1 MSDTRLCRLHK
12 SLRNFLPL
20 IFVVVAAGP
29 ALAQSAGTSEPAP
42 QEQRPP
48 IWTTSS
54 GLTFTLF
61 PGGDVY
67 PVYVA
72 DPHRPTNAIEGRF
85 YTSPSIAFSGNPRA
99 WLSAGGRLGLL
110 RFGKAGAG
118 ARAWQLGIEAG
129 MDALFDAEHKSEN
142 IGWDGNYGLTL
153 TTASAAPW
161 AFKVAMLH
169 VSSHVGDEHA
179 ARTGRTRI
187 NYIRQELA
195 VGATYRMAPAWRF
208 YGEVGGAY
216 DTGADEQEPWRVQ
229 GGAEYEAA
237 PRLLGGRFAWYAA
250 GDLASWQERDWRVD
264 STIQAG
270 IVTRSNSHTYRLLI
284 EYVDG
289 RPQVGEFYK
298 DTEGSLGIGLRI
310 DF

>member
-1 MSDTRLCRLHK
+1 
-12 SLRNFLPL
+12 
-20 IFVVVAAGP
+20 
-29 ALAQSAGTSEPAP
+29 
-42 QEQRPP
+42 
-48 IWTTSS
+48 
-54 GLTFTLF
+54 
-61 PGGDVY
+61 
-67 PVYVA
+67 
-72 DPHRPTNAIEGRF
+72 
-85 YTSPSIAFSGNPRA
+85 
-99 WLSAGGRLGLL
+99 
-110 RFGKAGAG
+110 
-118 ARAWQLGIEAG
+118 

-169 VSSHVGDEHA
+169 VSSHVGDEHV

-195 VGATYRMAPAWRF
+195 VGAAYRLGPRWRF

-216 DTGADEQEPWRVQ
+216 DTGADEQEPWRSQV
-229 GGAEYEAA
+229 GVEYEAA
-237 PRLLGGRFAWYAA
+237 PRLFGARFAWYAA

-264 STIQAG
+264 PTIQAG
-270 IVTRSNSHTYRLLI
+270 IVTRANGHSYRLLI
-284 EYVDG
+284 EYLYG
-289 RPQVGEFYK
+289 RPPVGEFYK